1 MNPMH
6 DFTAILNHLAPH
18 ITLNEEEKKYFVSLL
33 KVKKVKRKQFVE
45 QPGFVSKYRT
55 YVVSGALRAYFIG
68 NDDQEHTISLAVDDW
83 WIGDPGSFLF
93 QEPATLF
100 IEALEDSTLVQWSY
114 ESEQLLLE
122 KIPQFP
128 MVMMQRWQRTAVMV
142 QRRVI
147 SNLSLSAEERYE
159 EFAKNYPIFIK
170 RIPLYIIA
178 SYLGMSR
185 EFLSKIRNQKI
196 ISKN

>member
-1 MNPMH
+1 MLDVLPLIQH
-6 DFTAILNHLAPH
+6 VTKELDLSD
-18 ITLNEEEKKYFVSLL
+18 EEQAYFASRLT
-33 KVKKVKRKQFVE
+33 VKKIKKKQFIE
-45 QPGFVSKYRT
+45 QPGFISKYRSF
-55 YVVSGALRAYFIG
+55 VVQGSMRAYIIG
-68 NDDQEHTISLAVDDW
+68 NDGQEHTISLAIEDW

-100 IEALEDSTLVQWSY
+100 VEALEDSIIIQWSY
-114 ESEQLLLE
+114 ESEMLFLE
-122 KIPQFP
+122 KIPQFQK
-128 MVMMQRWQRTAVMV
+128 VLMQRWQRTAVMI

-159 EFAKNYPIFIK
+159 EFAKSYPDFIQ

-178 SYLGMSR
+178 SYLGMTR

-196 ISKN
+196 NSKNNVN